1 MENETTHITIQDTTY
16 NISRE
21 FLNKYEIEHVI
32 ETLVKQKMSTF
43 IHFTEPDSCDIM
55 NHE

>member
-43 IHFTEPDSCDIM
+43 IHFTEPDSYDIM